1 MGIWTPGP
9 GPTVGDDVFV
19 GDATSEIASGGA
31 GNDTLN
37 GDAGND
43 TLIGGLGD
51 DTLNGGTGADTASY
65 AGSTY
70 GVHVNLKTG
79 RATDGFSTGATL
91 PSGYFQDPVTG
102 HYYTHVG
109 SPYLSWS
116 GARVAAEAMIF
127 AGQKGYLATVT
138 TAAERDFIRT
148 QMFTSQRDAIFL
160 GGTDETSEGNWRWV
174 TGPEGELNGNTGL
187 VFWIGDETGSLQN
200 GLWAEWLPSAFQ
212 NSGYF
217 FNVVL

>member
-19 GDATSEIASGGA
+19 GDSTNEIASGVA

-37 GDAGND
+37 GGAGDDTLSGDAGND
-43 TLIGGLGD
+43 TLIGGLGV

-79 RATDGFSTGATL
+79 KATDGFSTGATL

-116 GARVAAEAMIF
+116 GARVAAEAMTF

-148 QMFTSQRDAIFL
+148 QIFTSQRATIFL
-160 GGTDETSEGNWRWV
+160 GGTDEVFEGTWRWV

-187 VFWIGDETGSLQN
+187 VFLSLIHI
-200 GLWAEWLPSAFQ
+200 
-212 NSGYF
+212 
-217 FNVVL
+217 